1 MQHSPTHARR
11 SRPVFLDAFAPRHSY
26 AGAISASHP
35 HAVDS
40 SLMPASSPQTPTL
53 RSSRASTESDPDSP
67 VSSSPDLTP
76 HLPHSAG
83 IGRKVAASLQL
94 FKESSGRDE
103 DVLLDSPQDRVP
115 DATLPDDVAE
125 AQFQFVKRSDWP
137 DRETVASRRHKSASL
152 LGRMASPEP
161 ISDGEARKER
171 RFSFVDPPSEM
182 SLLHRN
188 SATIWPEN
196 RGRRKERIDKSDD
209 LLVMSG
215 PHRTSR
221 SPSHSSYLSSNDVPS
236 PRQPRTKL
244 PVVQTEFQ
252 STYSE
257 AVSPVESVTYSTD
270 DDSTWET
277 ASTNTTISTT
287 SALHAAVEHYHEDAS
302 DNTPYVAMEDFY
314 DHPFQFDVE
323 WPQEHLPHIP
333 LRPFRNQVGG
343 HSAIYKFTK
352 QAVCKVCHSFIFT
365 RLYLDN
371 LVAPSLPRE
380 PIL

>member
-1 MQHSPTHARR
+1 
-11 SRPVFLDAFAPRHSY
+11 
-26 AGAISASHP
+26 
-35 HAVDS
+35 
-40 SLMPASSPQTPTL
+40 MPASSPPTPTL
-53 RSSRASTESDPDSP
+53 RSRRASTESDPDSP

-103 DVLLDSPQDRVP
+103 DILSDAPQDRVP
-115 DATLPDDVAE
+115 DATLPNDVAE

-137 DRETVASRRHKSASL
+137 DRETVASRRQKSASL

-161 ISDGEARKER
+161 ISDGEARRER
-171 RFSFVDPPSEM
+171 RFSFVDPSSEM
-182 SLLHRN
+182 SLLRN
-188 SATIWPEN
+188 STPIWPEN
-196 RGRRKERIDKSDD
+196 RGRRKERNEKPDD
-209 LLVMSG
+209 LLVLSR
-215 PHRTSR
+215 PHRTSP
-221 SPSHSSYLSSNDVPS
+221 SPSHSPYLSSSDVSS
-236 PRQPRTKL
+236 PRRPRTKL
-244 PVVQTEFQ
+244 PAVQTEFQ

-257 AVSPVESVTYSTD
+257 AVSPIESGAYSTD

-287 SALHAAVEHYHEDAS
+287 SAQFPVEHFHEDES
-302 DNTPYVAMEDFY
+302 DNKPYVAMEDLY

-352 QAVCKVCHSFIFT
+352 QAVCKACRSFILT
-365 RLYLDN
+365 HLYLDN
-371 LVAPSLPRE
+371 RIAPSLPRE
-380 PIL
+380 PVL